1 MHLQGAPTILRAYV
15 CACQCTWQWHIQARP
30 TDNGGRNV
38 GSDSSVIAYN
48 NHKPPTIYCSPS
60 CQMSHI
66 GHSRGQQVFGPPPPP
81 RLQDNP
87 RQHACVDNS
96 ECGFCLWEFLCFS
109 FEKQWLCTSLRMAH
123 LQQLCT
129 LLPLCVPNPLHHHH
143 PASRCVNLQS
153 CLVLTSQCALV

>member
-1 MHLQGAPTILRAYV
+1 VMGQDGGGMHLQGAPTILRAYV

-60 CQMSHI
+60 CQRSHI

-81 RLQDNP
+81 AFKTIQGSML
-87 RQHACVDNS
+87 AWTILSVGFV
-96 ECGFCLWEFLCFS
+96 CGSFCAFH
-109 FEKQWLCTSLRMAH
+109 LRSSGYAPP
-123 LQQLCT
+123 CAWRT
-129 LLPLCVPNPLHHHH
+129 CSSCVPSSPCVY
-143 PASRCVNLQS
+143 PTPCTTTTPPRAAS
-153 CLVLTSQCALV
+153 TSRAAWC